1 MTKSFTLQQQL
12 LSSYFM
18 NTNPDA
24 QEHLVHHVHATF
36 EAGGINRKKRRATR
50 LMLAGQHSAVPS
62 GTRYVLCVMSTA
74 PGAGT
79 WTSEQ
84 QALTHT
90 Y

>member
-36 EAGGINRKKRRATR
+36 EAGGINRKKRRAT
-50 LMLAGQHSAVPS
+50 SAS
-62 GTRYVLCVMSTA
+62 CLQGSTVLFPQVQGMCSVS
-74 PGAGT
+74 
-79 WTSEQ
+79 
-84 QALTHT
+84 
-90 Y
+90 